1 MDENTLSVNEKLF
14 SFKGVI
20 GRHDYLLNLVIICA
34 LSTLVIFPYT
44 TYAYTHAQNF
54 FEE

>member
-20 GRHDYLLNLVIICA
+20 GRHDYLLNLVIISFKIVGTFRHC
-34 LSTLVIFPYT
+34 LY
-44 TYAYTHAQNF
+44 
-54 FEE
+54 